1 MLEAI
6 SQRLKPLEYGI
17 NKLGTLIV
25 LVPGVS
31 LIAYHAKTAALHQ
44 KIKDDQKLEQDLL
57 LVADMEKKDW
67 KKLKQINQW
76 HILGSLVQIVA
87 IVALAFFKQ
96 RQLIA
101 LAALIPTCELGWALR
116 SSRYEHEAKQRLE
129 KIQKG

>member
-31 LIAYHAKTAALHQ
+31 LIAYNAKTAALHQ
-44 KIKDDQKLEQDLL
+44 KIKNDQKLDPDLL
-57 LVADMEKKDW
+57 RLAEMQRKDW
-67 KKLKQINQW
+67 KNLKQINQW

-87 IVALAFFKQ
+87 FVALAFFKQ

-101 LAALIPTCELGWALR
+101 LASLVPACELACALR
-116 SSRYEHEAKQRLE
+116 SSRYEHEAKQRE
-129 KIQKG
+129 VAKG